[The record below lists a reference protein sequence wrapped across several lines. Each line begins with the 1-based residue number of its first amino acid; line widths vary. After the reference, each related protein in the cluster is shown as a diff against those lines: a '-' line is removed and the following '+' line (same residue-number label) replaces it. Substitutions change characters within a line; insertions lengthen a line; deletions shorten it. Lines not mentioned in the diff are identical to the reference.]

1 MAEHSNWLACA
12 LGGAAVSL
20 LAACSTPAVEPVAQ
34 APAQA
39 QTTGRA
45 SERATMTGSRIPS
58 KSTDRLLRT
67 IGSEDVVE
75 MERARVNPGVR
86 GQ

>member
-1 MAEHSNWLACA
+1 MAERTNWLACA
-12 LGGAAVSL
+12 LGGAAVGL
-20 LAACSTPAVEPVAQ
+20 LAACSTPPVEPVAQ

-39 QTTGRA
+39 ETTGRA
-45 SERATMTGSRIPS
+45 SERETMTGSRIPS

-67 IGSEDVVE
+67 IGSADVVE